1 MLRNALLA
9 GALLLAGCRA
19 HTFVGTEFPGSP
31 PAAEIEL
38 TAHTGEAFRL
48 SDSKGKLTLLF
59 FGYSKHERHQR
70 AGAVACDAAD
80 NGCEQRN
87 ARDQRKLPE
96 RDISESGNHGAAR

>member
-1 MLRNALLA
+1 MLRKALLA

-38 TAHTGEAFRL
+38 TAHTGESFRL

-59 FGYSKHERHQR
+59 LATPIAPIFARQR
-70 AGAVACDAAD
+70 WALHHNC
-80 NGCEQRN
+80 
-87 ARDQRKLPE
+87 
-96 RDISESGNHGAAR
+96 